1 MKQRRAK
8 WAAAA
13 VVGAAATAIVIVA
26 STAGAKKIAP
36 TPAPA
41 PAANKLAVGNH
52 PPELEYPPYHQAAP
66 GKQISFGLHA
76 IDQDGD
82 TIRID
87 LDAAPKSATYDP
99 LTMTVTWKPTSKDA
113 PAGHFRVKV
122 TETPRA
128 GGDNRLYTFEFSIAI
143 DGKADVPTPQP
154 LGRTVEELITIHDPQ
169 RLAQVNKDWPLLT
182 MLERVRQIQVAK
194 SQAQRTPENAKNW
207 DDRDAKALYE
217 DALRSL
223 AAVHDN
229 PRLAPGSKGFDAAFA
244 TDKANKNWQITAV
257 RPRLDKNVQELR
269 VVYENL
275 AAPEPVYL
283 MFRWRLAKDRPDL
296 PPEQAEANNKEI
308 SRITLET
315 FFVGK
320 ELNPKFEKDKKAHGK
335 AVSGF
340 VSAILNYKND
350 KLPDLAGEFV
360 ALPHEARMGGGSAR
374 VAEDPD
380 ARAAGPAPY
389 ASGDGWAW
397 AVLKANWV
405 DDAGKKKLVVT
416 NVPIPGFTSDIRAS
430 ADGKKWQTVC
440 APRFDPDDPAHTPGW
455 EVLCRK
461 KLGFTDLP
469 AVGAD
474 GKVSPSKVE
483 AVNLFVDHKMGDMVK
498 TAELRDPRRDLFE
511 ENGMTCSQCHV
522 RDFANGD
529 LRDPTIRRADRGKP
543 TTQAPAIPTTFF
555 NIVPEETWRPFT
567 IEFQRFQEC
576 LFRDALQVYGGV
588 ETNLTCPLTAEK

>member
-1 MKQRRAK
+1 MNERAK
-8 WAAAA
+8 LAIVGALGAAACAA
-13 VVGAAATAIVIVA
+13 VVVA
-26 STAGAKKIAP
+26 RSAVAKKISP
-36 TPAPA
+36 PPPA
-41 PAANKLAVGNH
+41 PAAAKLAPGNR
-52 PPELEYPPYHQAAP
+52 PPEFEYPPYHQVAP
-66 GKQISFGLHA
+66 GKTISFGLHA

-87 LDAAPKSATYDP
+87 LVASPRSASYDP
-99 LTMTVTWKPTSKDA
+99 VTLTVTWKPTSKDA
-113 PAGHFRVKV
+113 PAGDFKVKV

-154 LGRTVEELITIHDPQ
+154 LGRAVEELITIHDPQ

-182 MLERVRQIQVAK
+182 MLERVRAIQVAK
-194 SQAQRTPENAKNW
+194 SSGLRSPENQAMW
-207 DDRDAKALYE
+207 DDRDAKGLYE
-217 DALRSL
+217 DTIRTL
-223 AAVHDN
+223 AVVHDN

-244 TDKANKNWQITAV
+244 TNKANKNWQITAV
-257 RPRLDKNVQELR
+257 RPRLDKQVQELR
-269 VVYENL
+269 IVYENL

-308 SRITLET
+308 SRLALET
-315 FFVGK
+315 FFVK
-320 ELNPKFEKDKKAHGK
+320 DSLNPKFEKDKKAHGK
-335 AVSGF
+335 AVSAF
-340 VSAILNYKND
+340 VTAILTYKND

-374 VAEDPD
+374 LPEEAE
-380 ARAAGPAPY
+380 ARAAGPRPY

-397 AVLKANWV
+397 AVLKAIWL
-405 DDAGKKKLVVT
+405 DEGGKKKLAIT
-416 NVPIPGFTSDIRAS
+416 NVPIPGFTTDIRPT
-430 ADGKKWQTVC
+430 ADGKRWQTVC
-440 APRFDPDDPAHTPGW
+440 AAKFDPDDPAHTAGY

-469 AVGAD
+469 ARGAD
-474 GKVSPSKVE
+474 GKVTPSKVE
-483 AVNLFVDHKMGDMVK
+483 AVNLFVDHKMGDMVQIVD
-498 TAELRDPRRDLFE
+498 LRDPRRDMFE

-529 LRDPTIRRADRGKP
+529 LRDSTVRRADKGKP
-543 TTQAPAIPTTFF
+543 TFTSPAIPTTFF
-555 NIVPEETWRPFT
+555 NIVPEESWRPFT

-576 LFRDALQVYGGV
+576 LFREALMDFGGV
-588 ETNLTCPLTAEK
+588 KTTLTCPTIAE